1 MTELLEWFSANKDAV
16 IAIGVFISALSTL
29 FALYISYSASRKNNI
44 SILREKWI
52 DDLRTDIAEL
62 LPKHFSL
69 HFHKK
74 EDKDEIY
81 QISKD
86 FSVVR
91 QRILLRLNPK
101 KEDHNKL
108 SELLD
113 QYRSRL
119 NEDKYDQVKF
129 IELENDIR
137 AISGNIMRTE
147 WQKASKGI

>member
-29 FALYISYSASRKNNI
+29 FASYISYSASRKNNI
-44 SILREKWI
+44 STLREKWI

-62 LPKHFSL
+62 LPTHFSL

-101 KEDHNKL
+101 KKRP
-108 SELLD
+108 
-113 QYRSRL
+113 Q
-119 NEDKYDQVKF
+119 QIV
-129 IELENDIR
+129 
-137 AISGNIMRTE
+137 
-147 WQKASKGI
+147 